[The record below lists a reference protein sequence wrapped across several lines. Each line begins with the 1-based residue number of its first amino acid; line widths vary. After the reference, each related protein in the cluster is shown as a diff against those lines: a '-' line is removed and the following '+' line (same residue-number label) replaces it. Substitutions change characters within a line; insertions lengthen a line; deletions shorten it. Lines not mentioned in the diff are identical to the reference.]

1 MPTTAKIMRKIY
13 AAAAV
18 VFVINTHAITQVKIA
33 VKGGINFSTARA
45 VYADVKQ
52 TVNFTTGYSI
62 GAMAKV
68 PFDGFL
74 HFTPS
79 VTINKRGFIVKPT
92 TGNNKSEQYNIIY
105 LDLVPGLSID
115 IPHGANSFSFGF
127 GPNFGITNLGRL
139 KTTNN
144 NNTTTSQVLKFGY
157 GELGWFDIGL
167 NASIGYHLQK
177 SFIELWYMHGLTGI
191 NNNEEIDKRS
201 IFNRSIGLSI
211 GYYFKQTAAR

>member
-1 MPTTAKIMRKIY
+1 LPTTAKIMRKIY
-13 AAAAV
+13 AAAAA
-18 VFVINTHAITQVKIA
+18 VFILHIHAIAQVKIA
-33 VKGGINFSTARA
+33 VKGGLNFSTARA

-68 PFDGFL
+68 PFDGVL
-74 HFTPS
+74 YFTPS
-79 VTINKRGFIVKPT
+79 ISINKRGFIVKPA
-92 TGNNKSEQYNIIY
+92 TGTNKTEQYNIIY
-105 LDLVPGLSID
+105 LDLTPGVSIYL
-115 IPHGANSFSFGF
+115 PHGVNSFSFGF

-144 NNTTTSQVLKFGY
+144 NNTTSQALKFGY

-167 NASIGYHLQK
+167 SASLGYHLQK
-177 SFIELWYMHGLTGI
+177 SFIELWYLHGLTGI

-201 IFNRSIGLSI
+201 IFNRSIGLTV